1 MVEIQKKATSIVN
14 PIAPGDEHYQIRA
27 SRIWALL
34 TLKITHFIFPM
45 RMSVDRHGISTR
57 EVGFWLLP
65 WSRKEE
71 HLPMSHVA
79 EIEHDRGLIWDDVRI
94 ESSGGIDP
102 LRISGLSKFYAG
114 AFVAHVRAIMGN

>member
-1 MVEIQKKATSIVN
+1 VSQNTSNDERYEIRS
-14 PIAPGDEHYQIRA
+14 

-34 TLKITHFIFPM
+34 TFQFTHFLFPV
-45 RMSVDRHGISTR
+45 RMSADRHEISTR
-57 EVGFWLLP
+57 EVGFWLTP

-79 EIEHDRGLIWDDVRI
+79 EIEHDRGLLWDDVRI

-102 LRISGLSKFYAG
+102 LRISGLSKFHAG
-114 AFVAHVRAIMGN
+114 SFVAHVHVIMGR

>member
-1 MVEIQKKATSIVN
+1 MSQNTSI
-14 PIAPGDEHYQIRA
+14 DERYEIRS

-34 TLKITHFIFPM
+34 TFQFTHFLFPI
-45 RMSVDRHGISTR
+45 RMSADRHEISTR
-57 EVGFWLLP
+57 EVGFWLTP

-79 EIEHDRGLIWDDVRI
+79 EIEHDRGLLWDDVRI

-102 LRISGLSKFYAG
+102 LRISGLSKFHAG
-114 AFVAHVRAIMGN
+114 SFVAHVRVIMGR

>member
-1 MVEIQKKATSIVN
+1 VN
-14 PIAPGDEHYQIRA
+14 PITPGDEHYEIGS
-27 SRIWALL
+27 SRILALP
-34 TLKITHFIFPM
+34 TFQITHFIFPM
-45 RMSVDRHGISTR
+45 RMSADRHGISTR
-57 EVGFWLLP
+57 EVGFWLMP

-102 LRISGLSKFYAG
+102 LRISGLSKLHAG
-114 AFVAHVRAIMGN
+114 NSVAHVRATMVD

>member
-1 MVEIQKKATSIVN
+1 MVEIQKKATSN
-14 PIAPGDEHYQIRA
+14 ESPITSGDEHYEIRS

-34 TLKITHFIFPM
+34 TLQFTYFIFPI
-45 RMSVDRHGISTR
+45 RMSADRHEISKR
-57 EVGFWLLP
+57 EVGFWLTP

-79 EIEHDRGLIWDDVRI
+79 EIEHYRGLCWDDVRI

-102 LRISGLSKFYAG
+102 LRIPGLSKFHAG
-114 AFVAHVRAIMGN
+114 DFVAHVRAIMGD